1 MTDFN
6 DNLEQSSA
14 LVARSLQETD
24 SSTVIKATEYA
35 DQIMRNLKSGR
46 GSGILPDSV
55 KTAIIQGDA
64 SLVQAEFE
72 FLRKALTMVRQTQLD
87 NLRES
92 CNQHLLRMKA
102 DRRGKDAQFLSN
114 RITELLKEIDRN
126 TDDVFDFIDQ
136 KLQEA
141 ERLKS
146 SKLREMRIKELERK
160 IDEFQD
166 SQNKLVKKVLSI
178 TDESL

>member
-1 MTDFN
+1 MSDFN

-35 DQIMRNLKSGR
+35 DQIMRNIRNGR
-46 GSGILPDSV
+46 TSGIFPDSV
-55 KTAIIQGDA
+55 KRAIMDGDA

-92 CNQHLLRMKA
+92 CNQHLVRMKA
-102 DRRGKDAQFLSN
+102 ERRGKDAQFLSDK
-114 RITELLKEIDRN
+114 ITKLLKDIDRN
-126 TDDVFDFIDQ
+126 SEDLFAFFDE
-136 KLQEA
+136 KLEA
-141 ERLKS
+141 AEKLKS
-146 SKLREMRIKELERK
+146 SKLREKRIKALEMK
-160 IDEFQD
+160 MEEFEE
-166 SQNKLVKKVLSI
+166 SEKKLVRSVLNI